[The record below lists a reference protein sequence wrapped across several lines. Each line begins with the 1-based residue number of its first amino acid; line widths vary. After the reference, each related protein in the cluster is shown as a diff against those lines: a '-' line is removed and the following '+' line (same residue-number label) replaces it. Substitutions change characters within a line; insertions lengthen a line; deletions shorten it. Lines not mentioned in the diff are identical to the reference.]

1 MGLTLDPAHRWRSTD
16 LAFAPVNE
24 VSVQNAVRGRD
35 DSEAAGTG
43 FTGDKATKAWYDGAG
58 RVPIDDMCLAAGMR
72 AGVLR
77 LAVEVGSARPSS
89 ADESVVQW
97 RSVPYSYV
105 GKSLTVSLSHAGR
118 HFVARPALNENVA
131 MAMYEAPTA
140 DKWVAATNFKLP
152 RTVAAPGAAPQV
164 PGLPNGGGGANL
176 GLPNNFDAV
185 RRVLVECARGDD
197 YGYRLFSMARVV
209 LHAETMRRSGISP
222 RATPSMDDQNMF
234 SITTGDTPHL
244 TEAQI
249 NNYAYAYNHTEQ
261 SPQYRAFLAMGLRG
275 VGHYAIPGT
284 IYSDGDYPVEC
295 AVNHPITFV
304 RVGGPPPANVA
315 PDPAHYTA
323 VLSNPGLAL
332 SYYWAY
338 AYSMG
343 LGRVAGAILAQASV
357 APHIWGSA
365 AVAPYKNCTPKLDAA
380 AYLLLPD
387 QETAHVTADSARELV
402 ANAAVLSEAYLAGI
416 GATLLS
422 ARDSGHQDTALMMRA
437 VTEKL
442 SDPET
447 RRGAMLSITSRLC
460 PGGVGMEWLSP
471 FSYDVLDGTER
482 CIRAWRNHG
491 FLLALYDTSPV
502 AALAPLFS
510 TGVPMN
516 NSLLDKKSV
525 VTGAEYPQL
534 VACALAGR
542 AELAGRCERP
552 SPAYLAALAGHS
564 ARMRAWTVVVTVLGV
579 VPPASDD
586 EDHADVYE
594 QAASKQ
600 ESSSSVRPLSSQS
613 DRSIARGH
621 GAAELVQA
629 GAGPSSPPPVAPLR
643 GMRLGS
649 RARSHKGS
657 LSAPQGPMPE
667 TGEGP
672 VKQPDEAGAQPEVQA
687 ILGAPKPALEPP
699 SWNSWASE
707 VASVEARLAGAGEGP
722 KGKIVEPEYRGIV
735 PSRSTTTVATSRSMV
750 PSAASAASG
759 TVVSMGRRAKGKERE
774 VEKADQVGSSSGS
787 SDQASGGSRGEE
799 L

>member
-16 LAFAPVNE
+16 LAFAPVRE
-24 VSVQNAVRGRD
+24 VSVQSAVRGRD
-35 DSEAAGTG
+35 DNEAAGTG
-43 FTGDKATKAWYDGAG
+43 FSGDKETEAWYNGSA
-58 RVPIDDMCLAAGMR
+58 RVPIDDMCLTAGMR
-72 AGVLR
+72 AGVLK
-77 LAVEVGSARPSS
+77 LAVEIGSAKPSS
-89 ADESVVQW
+89 ADEAVVQL

-105 GKSLTVSLSHAGR
+105 GKPLTVSLSHAGR
-118 HFVARPALNENVA
+118 HFVARPALNETVA

-197 YGYRLFSMARVV
+197 YGYRLFSLARVV
-209 LHAETMRRSGISP
+209 MHAETMRRSGISP
-222 RATPSMDDQNMF
+222 RETPVMADQNMF

-261 SPQYRAFLAMGLRG
+261 SPQYRAFLTMGLRG
-275 VGHYAIPGT
+275 VGHYAMPGT
-284 IYSDGDYPVEC
+284 IYSDGDYPAEC
-295 AVNHPITFV
+295 AANHPISFV

-315 PDPAHYTA
+315 PDPPHYTA

-343 LGRVAGAILAQASV
+343 LGRVAGAILAQASL

-365 AVAPYKNCTPKLDAA
+365 AVAPYKNCAPKLDAA

-416 GATLLS
+416 GATLMS
-422 ARDSGHQDTALMMRA
+422 ARDGGHQDTALMMRA

-510 TGVPMN
+510 TGVAMN
-516 NSLLDKKSV
+516 NSLLDRKSV

-542 AELAGRCERP
+542 AELAGRCEKP
-552 SPAYLAALAGHS
+552 SQAYLAALAGHS

-586 EDHADVYE
+586 EDLADAYE
-594 QAASKQ
+594 QVVSRQ
-600 ESSSSVRPLSSQS
+600 ESSSSARPQSSQS
-613 DRSIARGH
+613 DRSVVRGH
-621 GAAELVQA
+621 GAQEQA
-629 GAGPSSPPPVAPLR
+629 SLGVVPSSPPPIAPLR
-643 GMRLGS
+643 GMRPGS
-649 RARSHKGS
+649 RARSSRGS
-657 LSAPQGPMPE
+657 LSVPKGQL
-667 TGEGP
+667 
-672 VKQPDEAGAQPEVQA
+672 PEVGEEPA
-687 ILGAPKPALEPP
+687 DRPSDDGAEPGPPAALSPPKLALDKPP
-699 SWNSWASE
+699 WGSWASE
-707 VASVEARLAGAGEGP
+707 VASVEARLTGSSSGP
-722 KGKIVEPEYRGIV
+722 KGQIVEPEYRGIV
-735 PSRSTTTVATSRSMV
+735 PSRGTTT
-750 PSAASAASG
+750 AASMASG
-759 TVVSMGRRAKGKERE
+759 TVVSVGRRAKGKEP
-774 VEKADQVGSSSGS
+774 EKAQSASSSS
-787 SDQASGGSRGEE
+787 EPASGGSRGEE